1 MRAKQNGDSC
11 LAPGRKDLITLVN
24 HIVVNQAV
32 NTILSDT
39 QQLDGAMKENF
50 FAWLSLYVEQESPI
64 CALCSRRGIENCLE
78 NWLKKHATSAP
89 VFFAEYRLILSK
101 TKIQESDL
109 FNEE

>member
-1 MRAKQNGDSC
+1 MRAKQNGDFC
-11 LAPGRKDLITLVN
+11 QVPGRKAVITLVN

-50 FAWLSLYVEQESPI
+50 FAWLSLHIEQESPV
-64 CALCSRRGIENCLE
+64 CTSCPTRGTEACVA
-78 NWLKKHATSAP
+78 NWLKKHATSVP

-109 FNEE
+109 LNE